1 MVTRVTADLDCRI
14 VLHRQH
20 YCEHWNCYWVIFN
33 WTQKLVQELL
43 SGNGKS
49 ALLNSVNEKEMVE
62 RHFCHFCSWRLQCSI
77 LIHTFIISSWLVMFS
92 LLPIGPKYSINCSW
106 CPRHARVTTELWSTH
121 PGPAAVAH
129 LLYCELQ
136 VGLRSLTGE
145 WWGRW
150 WFNKAWRH

>member
-1 MVTRVTADLDCRI
+1 MVTRVTADLGCSI
-14 VLHRQH
+14 VPH
-20 YCEHWNCYWVIFN
+20 CHWYWVIFN

-92 LLPIGPKYSINCSW
+92 LLPIGPKYSMV
-106 CPRHARVTTELWSTH
+106 ALLWNS
-121 PGPAAVAH
+121 
-129 LLYCELQ
+129 LYGCQ
-136 VGLRSLTGE
+136 CD
-145 WWGRW
+145 
-150 WFNKAWRH
+150 FNKIEVIIFVYSVHTKKVDYRVDLLCIYQKRGLQSSSTLYLPKKWITE